1 MTPPEAGAGEGTS
14 PILVQEVCDRRQPR
28 GLPAHRLSELSS
40 AGADGQRLLCTPL
53 QVSDAGGA
61 ADSDPHPPGPW
72 CDTAV
77 LEKRGNALG
86 LTKDCQAV
94 PAPVRA
100 PQKPFPHCSPPP
112 LDEQAG
118 QHRGEPGNGG
128 TATLEADDT
137 PLMAATGS
145 GHRPPLR
152 RREACEDELLN
163 LVRQCQSLRNLTR
176 QEMLGSR
183 PHEPEEPSGE
193 RLGGLGDEIQKR
205 PGEIDSQGLG
215 ARERPR

>member
-1 MTPPEAGAGEGTS
+1 MESRQHKEKSPTCEMTDRHSAKKCNANHKFARCSASSTSTPSALLRRTRRAGTELEQLGLIDDAPEAGAGEGTS

-152 RREACEDELLN
+152 RREA
-163 LVRQCQSLRNLTR
+163 
-176 QEMLGSR
+176 
-183 PHEPEEPSGE
+183 
-193 RLGGLGDEIQKR
+193 
-205 PGEIDSQGLG
+205 
-215 ARERPR
+215 